1 MFPFLVIHRIFA
13 PCLRSR
19 VRVHMIKNANNTIA
33 DLRRHHPR
41 LALVLHVL
49 VAAPEN
55 VLCALSILHVPIAL
69 KD

>member
-1 MFPFLVIHRIFA
+1 M
-13 PCLRSR
+13 
-19 VRVHMIKNANNTIA
+19 HMIENSNNAIA